1 LNAGDQA
8 AGILLNDLMINRR
21 ENLPVHS
28 PASATDEELLE
39 RTLGGDEMAFDA
51 LYDRREGMVYQFALR
66 MSGSSALAEDATQD
80 VFLALLRS
88 GRCFDASRGS
98 LANYLLGM
106 TRNRVI
112 TLLRRERTYVPI
124 QEDEGEQELSLAK
137 QITIQTD
144 PIGELSRAEQAGKV
158 RQAIL
163 ALPLHY
169 REVVALCNLGELSY
183 EEAAA
188 VIGCP
193 VGTVRSRL
201 NRARAILAEK
211 LIEKPAPAPRSEGQ
225 IAIVL

>member
-1 LNAGDQA
+1 MKSTGHHLV
-8 AGILLNDLMINRR
+8 RS
-21 ENLPVHS
+21 PVG
-28 PASATDEELLE
+28 ATDEELLD
-39 RTLGGDEMAFDA
+39 RTLQGDEEAFDA
-51 LYDRREGMVYQFALR
+51 LYDRREGLVYQFAMR
-66 MSGSSALAEDATQD
+66 MSGSSALAEDVVQD
-80 VFLALLRS
+80 VFLSLLRN
-88 GRCFDASRGS
+88 GRCFDPSKGV
-98 LANYLLGM
+98 LTNYLLGM

-124 QEDEGEQELSLAK
+124 QEEEGEQEISLAE

-144 PIGELSRAEQAGKV
+144 PIGEIARAEQVEKV

-163 ALPLHY
+163 ALPVHY
-169 REVVALCNLGELSY
+169 REVVALCNLEELSY
-183 EEAAA
+183 EEAAG

-211 LIEKPAPAPRSEGQ
+211 LIEKPETAPNREGQ